1 MAADRNVVPPARLCS
16 RSSGG
21 AHARPQN
28 QPRRPQSTSL
38 TDGSEASGAEG
49 AWYKDFGSF
58 KLCGEG
64 PLSENILAGGAG
76 GHGAEALTEH
86 SRLIT
91 NPAEHST
98 APATVT
104 LPWTPLPWTPLP
116 WTPLPWTPLPWTPLP
131 WTPLVL
137 GSQHPSI

>member
-64 PLSENILAGGAG
+64 RYPKTFLLAGG

-86 SRLIT
+86 SRLII
-91 NPAEHST
+91 NPAAHSRHGLSPLDPPRLGLSASLNLT
-98 APATVT
+98 ACRRTYSSTQRKVEKATDSE
-104 LPWTPLPWTPLP
+104 P
-116 WTPLPWTPLPWTPLP
+116 
-131 WTPLVL
+131 
-137 GSQHPSI
+137 SQAGIS